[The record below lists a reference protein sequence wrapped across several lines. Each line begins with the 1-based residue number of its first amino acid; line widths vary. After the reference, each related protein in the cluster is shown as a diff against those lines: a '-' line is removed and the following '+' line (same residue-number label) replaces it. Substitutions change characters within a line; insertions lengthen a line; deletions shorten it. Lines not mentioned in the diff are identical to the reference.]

1 MDEEIP
7 VNLFN
12 ISPEEKKIN
21 KSETKFE
28 LKQEPKTKINSK
40 SAAKRPVPFV
50 QGSTGKKQSTIK
62 QSRLLIPPTDFG
74 NLRSPL
80 SQSRLQNSIPLKISY
95 NSKSKN
101 NGELCHSKLITPTN
115 YSDSASKIPRS
126 TIKSNIP
133 VKMGIENQ
141 ANSITSISKIGSQR
155 KLKPKS
161 LIPKSIQYNEKKIIG
176 SRLPTLKR

>member
-40 SAAKRPVPFV
+40 SATKRPVPFV